1 LFRFA
6 KVPVLRCNIGSFGV
20 QNRHFYNAKQW
31 VLQSVV
37 GQMVTRVRLF
47 YKFFAFLWRWK
58 GAYRVG
64 GANGFD
70 ALSAYLPTFK
80 TKQITLPNILPNDY
94 LIWLFRCCI
103 FANVNE
109 QGV

>member
-1 LFRFA
+1 
-6 KVPVLRCNIGSFGV
+6 
-20 QNRHFYNAKQW
+20 
-31 VLQSVV
+31 
-37 GQMVTRVRLF
+37 M
-47 YKFFAFLWRWK
+47 K
-58 GAYRVG
+58 GAYMVG
-64 GANGFD
+64 GVNGFG

-80 TKQITLPNILPNDY
+80 TKQTTLPNILPNDY

>member
-37 GQMVTRVRLF
+37 GQMVTRVYLF
-47 YKFFAFLWRWK
+47 YKFFAFLWR
-58 GAYRVG
+58 
-64 GANGFD
+64 
-70 ALSAYLPTFK
+70 
-80 TKQITLPNILPNDY
+80 
-94 LIWLFRCCI
+94 
-103 FANVNE
+103 
-109 QGV
+109 